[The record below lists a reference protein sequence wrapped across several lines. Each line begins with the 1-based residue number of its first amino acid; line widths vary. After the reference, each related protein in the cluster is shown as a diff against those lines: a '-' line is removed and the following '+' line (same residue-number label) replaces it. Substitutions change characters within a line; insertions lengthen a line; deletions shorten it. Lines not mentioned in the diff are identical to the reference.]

1 MMSKLTKEEQ
11 EVIQAKINLAT
22 SVIEANRKEANRLTA
37 LINTGQVLLSSPQGK
52 YLANLADEIARQED
66 EKERLEEQLKEA
78 QTPLYDSFIA
88 LVDAIEAKEIDPS
101 TLEFYTEHEYEESTQ
116 HIITEKDEY
125 STVLYHGN
133 VENLADELLER
144 YLKIQ
149 SRKGW

>member
-1 MMSKLTKEEQ
+1 MSKLTKEEQ

-66 EKERLEEQLKEA
+66 GKERLEEQLKEA
-78 QTPLYDSFIA
+78 QKPSYDSFIA
-88 LVDAIEAKEIDPS
+88 LVDAIEAKEIDAS

-116 HIITEKDEY
+116 YIITEKDEY